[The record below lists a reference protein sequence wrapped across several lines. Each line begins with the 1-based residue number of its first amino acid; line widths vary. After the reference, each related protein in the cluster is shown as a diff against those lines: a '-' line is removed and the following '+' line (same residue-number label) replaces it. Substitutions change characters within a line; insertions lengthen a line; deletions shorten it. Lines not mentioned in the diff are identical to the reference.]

1 MIIACKIVFTIY
13 MVFAF
18 VMGMFQ
24 LMENQEE
31 DRGIIDIIAFMIFI
45 VLVSSRNFF

>member
-1 MIIACKIVFTIY
+1 MIITCKIVFAIY

-18 VMGMFQ
+18 VNGIFQ

-31 DRGIIDIIAFMIFI
+31 GIIDIIGFIIFI